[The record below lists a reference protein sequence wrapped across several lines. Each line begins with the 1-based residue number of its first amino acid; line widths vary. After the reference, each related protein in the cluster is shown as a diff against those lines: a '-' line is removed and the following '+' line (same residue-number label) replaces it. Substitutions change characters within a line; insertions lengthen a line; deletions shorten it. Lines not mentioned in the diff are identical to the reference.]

1 MAATNELILNL
12 APYLQPTRFSG
23 PGGVVLGMQ
32 VLSAAPTSPTP
43 AIHESLTGVR
53 NATVAL
59 QGSLGERLVQG
70 GSVLAALDTSLDSI
84 WVGLRMSLEG
94 LARFE
99 ATDTA
104 RRAAELLPK
113 VLPQGT
119 AFVKATYAEQWST
132 TDNLLQ
138 RIDEL
143 GLAEELE
150 ALLGAELLPLV
161 RGKHEAY
168 GRALGIGGTVDEPDT
183 RAIQEG
189 STRLAH
195 ALVDYGRVMVGWVRP
210 EDAESVAAFQKAMR
224 PIDRHRA
231 AFYGRASSSTEEPT
245 PEPVVDVGEDTPSP
259 TDPVPPV
266 PPLE

>member
-1 MAATNELILNL
+1 MAASNELLLNL
-12 APYLQPTRFSG
+12 ATYLQPTRFSG

-43 AIHESLTGVR
+43 PVHASLTNVR
-53 NATVAL
+53 EATVSL
-59 QGSLGERLVQG
+59 QSSLGERLVQG
-70 GSVLAALDTSLDSI
+70 GSILAALDTSLDAI
-84 WVGLRMSLEG
+84 WVGVRMSLEG

-99 ATDTA
+99 GTDTA
-104 RRAAELLPK
+104 RRAAELLSK
-113 VLPQGT
+113 LLPQGT
-119 AFVKATYAEQWST
+119 GFVKATYAEQWST

-143 GLAEELE
+143 ALADQIE
-150 ALLGAELLPLV
+150 ALLGAELLSLL
-161 RGKHEAY
+161 RSKHEAY

-189 STRLAH
+189 SARLAR
-195 ALVDYGRVMVGWVRP
+195 ALVDYGRVMVGWVQP
-210 EDAESVAAFQKAMR
+210 DDADSVAAFQRAMR

-231 AFYGRASSSTEEPT
+231 TFYGRASAPADEPT
-245 PEPVVDVGEDTPSP
+245 PEPVVDVGEDAPSP